1 VSTDDKPADSA
12 HKPGAQHHDKS
23 PEELAKEAAAKR
35 RDEILQKVL
44 HAKKNQAHNQHLPHQ
59 GGMKGGGKGFSPAPI
74 RRGPRGG

>member
-1 VSTDDKPADSA
+1 MNDEP

-44 HAKKNQAHNQHLPHQ
+44 KSKKGHQ
-59 GGMKGGGKGFSPAPI
+59 QDFHQNKGASSTSKSSPALF